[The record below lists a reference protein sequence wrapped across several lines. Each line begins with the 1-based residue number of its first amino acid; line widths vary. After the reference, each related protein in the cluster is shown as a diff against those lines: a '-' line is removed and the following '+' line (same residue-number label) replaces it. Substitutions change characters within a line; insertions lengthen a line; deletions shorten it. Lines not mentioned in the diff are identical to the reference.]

1 MTEKEILKQF
11 FPDQKK
17 LIHKRISRSS
27 LINEM
32 LDLEFKFKVCNKIEN
47 PRKWFYSQNKLADIY
62 KRIMIF
68 SKL

>member
-11 FPDQKK
+11 FPYQKK
-17 LIHKRISRSS
+17 YIHKRISRSK

-32 LDLEFKFKVCNKIEN
+32 INLEFQFNVCNKIEN
-47 PRKWFYSQNKLADIY
+47 PRKWFYLQDKLADIY

-68 SKL
+68 YKL